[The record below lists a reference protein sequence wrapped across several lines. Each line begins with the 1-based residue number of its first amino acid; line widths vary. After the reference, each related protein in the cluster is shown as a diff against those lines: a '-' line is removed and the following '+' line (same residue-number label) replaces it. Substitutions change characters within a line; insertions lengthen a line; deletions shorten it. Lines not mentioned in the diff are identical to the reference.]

1 MAKRG
6 AAQPQVVDVP
16 AGGSPLSVRWS
27 APAALR
33 SAGRP
38 TAEFV
43 RFTRRFLAPV
53 LRLAHRPTLD
63 GVQNLPTSAP
73 YLLVANHSAGLGI
86 AEILAFAVLYI
97 DQVGADRAL
106 AGFAHPFGFRLF
118 PASRVLQHVGAV
130 PSTYEAARAA
140 LAEGVALLVFPGG
153 DHETM
158 RPVWQAKRVDFGG
171 RKGFLRI
178 ARERRVAIVP
188 MGIRGSHY
196 TAPVLWRSR
205 LLPKLLLGPWLIGLK
220 RWPLTLLGVL
230 VAVLIVVAP
239 PLAWPWRVVLAY
251 LWLGSPFIF
260 IPWIPWTIRM
270 RIGVPMPPDALF
282 DGVADDAQLGN
293 ALRRVERAVQALVES
308 VDEDIGSTARSE
320 VRPC

>member
-1 MAKRG
+1 MR
-6 AAQPQVVDVP
+6 V
-16 AGGSPLSVRWS
+16 
-27 APAALR
+27 
-33 SAGRP
+33 
-38 TAEFV
+38 
-43 RFTRRFLAPV
+43 
-53 LRLAHRPTLD
+53 AHRPTLD
-63 GVQNLPTSAP
+63 GVQNLPASAP

-86 AEILAFAVLYI
+86 AEILAFVVLYV

-106 AGFAHPFGFRLF
+106 AGFAHPFGFHLF
-118 PASRVLQHVGAV
+118 PASRVLQHVGAI

-140 LAEGVALLVFPGG
+140 LAEGVPLLVFPGG

-158 RPVWQAKRVDFGG
+158 RPLWQARRVDFGG

-178 ARERRVAIVP
+178 ARELRVPIVP

-220 RWPLTLLGVL
+220 RWPLTVLGIL
-230 VAVLIVVAP
+230 VAGLIVVAL
-239 PLAWPWRVVLAY
+239 PLAWPWRAALAY

-260 IPWIPWTIRM
+260 IPWVPWTIRM
-270 RIGVPMPPDALF
+270 RIGLPMPPDALF
-282 DGVADDAQLGN
+282 GGVADDAQLGN
-293 ALRRVERAVQALVES
+293 ALSRVEQAVQALVGPVGRDS
-308 VDEDIGSTARSE
+308 GSKASSE